1 MSTPPPESASVA
13 QSAPREDEAAIDF
26 SANLYSSPREKL
38 IKYSLGLCAALT
50 VLTTLIIVGIL
61 LYESIGFFS
70 QVSVIDFLTGTDWDF
85 AGSDPSF
92 GVLPLVSG
100 TLLITV
106 IAALVAMPIGLAS
119 AIYISEYA
127 TPRARRWLKPSLE
140 VLAGVPTVVYG
151 FFALTFVSG
160 VIIQG
165 FDSSL
170 PPLNALSAGLVV
182 GIMIIPMVA
191 SVSEDAIQAVPKSLA
206 AGAYALGATKFE
218 VVLRVIVPSA
228 LSGIIASFILALSRA
243 IGETMIVAIAAGA
256 SATLTANP
264 LESIQTMTGFIVQV
278 AKGDIDQGTVSYQ
291 SLFAVGLLLYLI
303 TLGMNLAANWII
315 RRYRENY

>member
-1 MSTPPPESASVA
+1 MPTSPSESATMA
-13 QSAPREDEAAIDF
+13 QPSPDASDASMDL
-26 SANLYSSPREKL
+26 SANLYRSPREKL
-38 IKYSLGLCAALT
+38 VKYALGLCAALT
-50 VLTTLIIVGIL
+50 VLTTLGIVGIL
-61 LYESIGFFS
+61 VYESAGFFA
-70 QVSVIDFLTGTDWDF
+70 QVSVIDFLTGTDWEF
-85 AGSDPSF
+85 ASTEPSF
-92 GVLPLVSG
+92 GVLPLVTG
-100 TLLITV
+100 TLLITA
-106 IAALVAMPIGLAS
+106 IAAAVAMPIGLAS

-127 TPRARRWLKPSLE
+127 SPRARRWLKPSLE

-160 VIIQG
+160 VVIQG
-165 FDSSL
+165 FNPAL

-191 SVSEDAIQAVPKSLA
+191 SVSEDAIQAVPRSLA

-218 VVLRVIVPSA
+218 VVLRVIVPAA

-256 SATLTANP
+256 TATFTLNP

-315 RRYRENY
+315 ERYRENY

>member
-1 MSTPPPESASVA
+1 MPESDDS
-13 QSAPREDEAAIDF
+13 SPSIDL
-26 SANLYSSPREKL
+26 SANLYESPVEKAV
-38 IKYSLGLCAALT
+38 KYILGTCALLT
-50 VLTTLIIVGIL
+50 VITTLGIVGIL
-61 LYESIGFFS
+61 LTESVEFFL
-70 QVSVIDFLTGTDWDF
+70 QVSVVDFLTGTEWRF
-85 AGSDPSF
+85 ASTEPSF
-92 GVLPLVSG
+92 GVLPLVGG

-106 IAALVAMPIGLAS
+106 IAATVAMPIGLAS
-119 AIYISEYA
+119 AIYIAKYA
-127 TPRARRWLKPSLE
+127 SPRARRWLKPSLE

-182 GIMIIPMVA
+182 GVMIIPMVA
-191 SVSEDAIQAVPKSLA
+191 SVSEDAIRSVPDSLA

-218 VVLRVIVPSA
+218 VVLRVIVPAA

-256 SATLTANP
+256 SANLTANP

-303 TLGMNLAANWII
+303 TLGMNLIANWII
-315 RRYRENY
+315 RQFREDY

>member
-1 MSTPPPESASVA
+1 MPPESASVSPSSSDA
-13 QSAPREDEAAIDF
+13 SAGVDL
-26 SANLYSSPREKL
+26 STNVYNSPREQAV
-38 IKYSLGLCAALT
+38 KYGLGLCALLT
-50 VLTTLIIVGIL
+50 VVTTLGIVGIL
-61 LYESIGFFS
+61 LYESFGFFV
-70 QVSVIDFLTGTDWDF
+70 QVPLLDFLTGTEWRF
-85 AGSDPSF
+85 AGTDPSF
-92 GVLPLVSG
+92 GVLPLVGG
-100 TLLITV
+100 TLLITA
-106 IAALVAMPIGLAS
+106 IAAAVAMPIGLAS
-119 AIYISEYA
+119 AVYISEYA
-127 TPRARRWLKPSLE
+127 SPRARRWLKPSLE

-160 VIIQG
+160 VVLQG
-165 FDSSL
+165 IDSTL

-182 GIMIIPMVA
+182 GVMIIPMVA
-191 SVSEDAIQAVPKSLA
+191 SVSEDAIQAVPDSLA

-218 VVLRVIVPSA
+218 VVVRVIVPAA

-256 SATLTANP
+256 TANLTANP

-303 TLGMNLAANWII
+303 TLGMNLIANWII
-315 RRYRENY
+315 RQYRENY

>member
-1 MSTPPPESASVA
+1 MPPESASVSPSSSDA
-13 QSAPREDEAAIDF
+13 SAGVDL
-26 SANLYSSPREKL
+26 STNVYNSPREQVV
-38 IKYSLGLCAALT
+38 KYGLGLCALIT
-50 VLTTLIIVGIL
+50 VITTLGIVGIL
-61 LYESIGFFS
+61 LYESLGFFS
-70 QVSVIDFLTGTDWDF
+70 QVPVLDFLTGTEWRF
-85 AGSDPSF
+85 SGTDPSF
-92 GVLPLVSG
+92 GVLPLVGG
-100 TLLITV
+100 TLLITA

-119 AIYISEYA
+119 AVYISEYA
-127 TPRARRWLKPSLE
+127 SPRARRWLKPSLE

-160 VIIQG
+160 VVLQG
-165 FDSSL
+165 IDSTL

-182 GIMIIPMVA
+182 GVMIIPMVA
-191 SVSEDAIQAVPKSLA
+191 SVSEDAIQAVPDSLS

-218 VVLRVIVPSA
+218 VVVRVIVPAA

-256 SATLTANP
+256 TANLTANP

-303 TLGMNLAANWII
+303 TLAMNLIANWII
-315 RRYRENY
+315 RQYRENY

>member
-1 MSTPPPESASVA
+1 MSSSPEPASAAVA
-13 QSAPREDEAAIDF
+13 ETEGASTKVDF
-26 SANLYSSPREKL
+26 SANLYASPREKAV
-38 IKYSLGLCAALT
+38 KYGLGACALLT
-50 VLTTLIIVGIL
+50 VLTTLGIIGIL
-61 LYESIGFFS
+61 LYESVGFFL
-70 QVSVIDFLTGTDWDF
+70 QVSVIDFLTGTEWRF
-85 AGSDPSF
+85 ASTDPSF
-92 GVLPLVSG
+92 GVLPLVAG

-106 IAALVAMPIGLAS
+106 IAAAVAMPIGLAS

-127 TPRARRWLKPSLE
+127 SPRARRWLKPSLE

-165 FDSSL
+165 IDSSL

-191 SVSEDAIQAVPKSLA
+191 SVSEDAIRAVPNSLA
-206 AGAYALGATKFE
+206 EGAYALGATKFE
-218 VVLRVIVPSA
+218 VVLRVIVPAA

-256 SATLTANP
+256 TANLTANP

-278 AKGDIDQGTVSYQ
+278 AKGDIDQGTISYQ

>member
-1 MSTPPPESASVA
+1 M
-13 QSAPREDEAAIDF
+13 DL
-26 SANLYSSPREKL
+26 SANLYRSPREKL
-38 IKYSLGLCAALT
+38 VKYGLGFCAVLT
-50 VLTTLIIVGIL
+50 ILTTLGIVGIL
-61 LYESIGFFS
+61 LYESVGFFA
-70 QVSVIDFLTGTDWDF
+70 QVSLIDFLTGTDWEF

-100 TLLITV
+100 TLLITA
-106 IAALVAMPIGLAS
+106 IAAAVAMPIGLAS

-127 TPRARRWLKPSLE
+127 SPRARRWLKPSLE

-165 FDSSL
+165 IDSSL
-170 PPLNALSAGLVV
+170 PPLNALSAGIVV

-191 SVSEDAIQAVPKSLA
+191 SVSEDAIQAVPDSLA
-206 AGAYALGATKFE
+206 AGAYAMGATKVE
-218 VVLRVIVPSA
+218 VVMGVIVPAA
-228 LSGIIASFILALSRA
+228 LSGIVASFILALSRA

-256 SATLTANP
+256 TATLTANP

-303 TLGMNLAANWII
+303 TLMMNLAANWII